1 MDFITDITARRAALT
16 PHRTAF
22 HDGPLGIVMTYAELE
37 ANCRKAAGFLA
48 AQGVHHGDRVG
59 VLCRNRI
66 EFFELLFACAKLG
79 AILVPLNW
87 RMTARELRELIEDC
101 SPGLCLTGQEDRA
114 LAEQALNGSSIP
126 LIDLEE
132 TYPAGRDAAT
142 PHPGRPAWP
151 GDETWYLIYTS
162 GTTGRPK
169 GVIQTYRMAMVNHVN
184 ITQATGLSAGDAT
197 LYFLPHFHTAGVNLH
212 ALPALIAGALVRILP
227 GFEPAPLLAM
237 VQAGELDVILGVPSV
252 FRELILHPDF
262 GTTDLTRTRHWASGG
277 APLPDAIVT
286 EFARRGA
293 RLCNGFGMTE
303 TGPTAFL
310 AAPEDALDRIGSV
323 GKTQLLVE
331 ARIAGPDGRILP
343 PGEIGEVQFFGPGLT
358 PGYWQRPAETA
369 ALFTDDGWLRSGDL
383 GRIDAE
389 GHGYVVG
396 RIKEMYISGGENVY
410 PAEVETVLAT
420 HPDITE
426 AAVRG
431 VDDPRWGEVGC
442 AYVLTRPG
450 ATLTA
455 DMLARWCRERLAAY
469 KTPRHFIFCDTLP
482 RTSAGK
488 VQKHLL
494 PLPQTESRS
503 E

>member
-1 MDFITDITARRAALT
+1 MDIITDITARRAVLTPGRTALHDVPTGRALT
-16 PHRTAF
+16 
-22 HDGPLGIVMTYAELE
+22 YAQLDE
-37 ANCRKAAGFLA
+37 NSRKAAGFLA
-48 AQGVHHGDRVG
+48 SEGIRPGDRIG

-87 RMTARELRELIEDC
+87 RMTGRELRELIEDC
-101 SPGLCLTGQEDRA
+101 TPRLCLTCQEDRA
-114 LAEQALNGSSIP
+114 LAEQAVAGSETR
-126 LIDLEE
+126 LVDLEE
-132 TYPAGRDAAT
+132 AYPTGRDTAD

-169 GVIQTYRMAMVNHVN
+169 GVIQTYRMAMVNYLN
-184 ITQATGLSAGDAT
+184 ITQATGLSAHDST
-197 LYFLPHFHTAGVNLH
+197 LNFLPLFHTAGINLH
-212 ALPALIAGALVRILP
+212 TLPTLIAGGRVHILP
-227 GFEPAPLLAM
+227 GFEPGPLLSL
-237 VQAGELDVILGVPSV
+237 VQSGELDILLAVPSV

-262 GTTDLTRTRHWASGG
+262 AATDLNRTRHWASGG

-286 EFARRGA
+286 AFAERGA

-310 AAPEDALDRIGSV
+310 ADPADALDHIGSV
-323 GKTQLLVE
+323 GKTQLLVD
-331 ARIAGPDGRILP
+331 ARIAAPDGTILP
-343 PGEIGEVQFFGPGLT
+343 PGEVGEVQFFGPGLT

-369 ALFTDDGWLRSGDL
+369 ALFTQDGWLRSGDL
-383 GRIDAE
+383 GRIDAD

-410 PAEVETVLAT
+410 PIEVEQVLES
-420 HPDITE
+420 HPDILE

-431 VDDPRWGEVGC
+431 IEDAKWGEVGC
-442 AYVLTRPG
+442 AYLRIRPG
-450 ATLTA
+450 SGLTS
-455 DMLARWCRERLAAY
+455 DQVSRWCRDRLASY
-469 KTPRHFIFCDTLP
+469 KIPRHVLICDDLP

-488 VQKHLL
+488 VRKHLL
-494 PLPQTESRS
+494 PLPQTASRS